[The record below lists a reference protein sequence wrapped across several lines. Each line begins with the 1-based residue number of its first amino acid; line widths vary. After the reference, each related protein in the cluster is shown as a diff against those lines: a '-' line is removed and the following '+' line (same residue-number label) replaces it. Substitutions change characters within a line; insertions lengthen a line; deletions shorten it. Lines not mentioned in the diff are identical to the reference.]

1 MSRGPLKSRI
11 VAVKVEAE
19 LAEFLNRLPNKS
31 DFIRKAILAQFG
43 TACPL
48 CEGSG
53 QVPAAIGQPYGPV
66 LRRHRERACLKC
78 GTVEAIPFDLSVV
91 MEADRPRWEQFFH
104 GGPFFC
110 ANCFAVAAAC
120 GECGWYYS
128 PELIANHPH
137 HASNDRGRGTNEAGE
152 SNEERRGR
160 GRRRGTDRT

>member
-11 VAVKVEAE
+11 VAVKVEDE

-53 QVPAAIGQPYGPV
+53 QVPAAVGDHYGPI

-78 GTVEAIPFDLSVV
+78 GTVEAIPYDPSVV
-91 MEADRPRWEQFFH
+91 AEADRPRWEQFFH

-128 PELIANHPH
+128 PDLIANHPH
-137 HASNDRGRGTNEAGE
+137 VVAPDDDLTSDAARDINHRGSARK
-152 SNEERRGR
+152 
-160 GRRRGTDRT
+160 GRRRR